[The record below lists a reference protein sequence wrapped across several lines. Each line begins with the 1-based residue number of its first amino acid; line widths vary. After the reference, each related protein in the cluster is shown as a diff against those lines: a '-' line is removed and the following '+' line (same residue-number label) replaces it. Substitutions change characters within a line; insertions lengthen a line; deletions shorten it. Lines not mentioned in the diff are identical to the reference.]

1 MPRGGREGD
10 ADHAGEHPAQNGLR
24 ETGNLRQGVP
34 IPGHAPRS
42 LAGPP
47 GVRRRRCTGFGGN
60 WNREPGAGSSPSD
73 PDRLSFT
80 PQARPENATM
90 SETRLF
96 GPWIRATWA
105 GWALG
110 VPLVILLAL
119 AGESLRIGPL
129 QFPVGLGMG
138 MGVGFMQG
146 RVVRNLLGAAAPWRW
161 SCALGLAL
169 PFLVAD
175 LAQQAGRALPYSLY
189 LAVALGG
196 LIVGIWQ
203 ALLLRRRFSRVGWWV
218 AASVLGWSLAAGLG
232 AVADGLPRSH
242 AIRGI
247 WGALAYLGIVAGGG
261 LVLGV
266 VTGLVLS
273 WMPSGPRAASTPE
286 GREETRLVQ

>member
-1 MPRGGREGD
+1 MHS
-10 ADHAGEHPAQNGLR
+10 A
-24 ETGNLRQGVP
+24 V
-34 IPGHAPRS
+34 
-42 LAGPP
+42 
-47 GVRRRRCTGFGGN
+47 
-60 WNREPGAGSSPSD
+60 SD
-73 PDRLSFT
+73 
-80 PQARPENATM
+80 
-90 SETRLF
+90 TRLL

-119 AGESLRIGPL
+119 TGESLGIGPL

-138 MGVGFMQG
+138 IGVGFMQG
-146 RVVRNLLGAAAPWRW
+146 RVVRNLLGEAAPWRW

-169 PFLVAD
+169 PFLAAD
-175 LAQQAGRALPYSLY
+175 VAQQAGRAVPYSLY

-218 AASVLGWSLAAGLG
+218 AASVVGWSLAAGLG

-242 AIRGI
+242 AVRGI

-261 LVLGV
+261 LALGV
-266 VTGLVLS
+266 VTGLVLL
-273 WMPSGPRAASTPE
+273 WMRPGARVNSAPD
-286 GREETRLVQ
+286 GREAMRPMQ

>member
-1 MPRGGREGD
+1 
-10 ADHAGEHPAQNGLR
+10 
-24 ETGNLRQGVP
+24 
-34 IPGHAPRS
+34 
-42 LAGPP
+42 
-47 GVRRRRCTGFGGN
+47 
-60 WNREPGAGSSPSD
+60 
-73 PDRLSFT
+73 
-80 PQARPENATM
+80 M

-203 ALLLRRRFSRVGWWV
+203 ALLLRRRFSRAGWWV

-273 WMPSGPRAASTPE
+273 WMPSGPRATSTPE

>member
-1 MPRGGREGD
+1 M
-10 ADHAGEHPAQNGLR
+10 H
-24 ETGNLRQGVP
+24 
-34 IPGHAPRS
+34 S
-42 LAGPP
+42 
-47 GVRRRRCTGFGGN
+47 
-60 WNREPGAGSSPSD
+60 AGSD
-73 PDRLSFT
+73 
-80 PQARPENATM
+80 
-90 SETRLF
+90 TRLL

-110 VPLVILLAL
+110 VPLVVLLAL
-119 AGESLRIGPL
+119 TGESLGIGPL

-138 MGVGFMQG
+138 IGVGFMQG
-146 RVVRNLLGAAAPWRW
+146 RVVRNLLGEAAPWRW

-169 PFLVAD
+169 PFLAAD
-175 LAQQAGRALPYSLY
+175 LARQTGRTVPYSLY

-218 AASVLGWSLAAGLG
+218 AASLLGWSLAAGLG

-242 AIRGI
+242 TVRGI

-266 VTGLVLS
+266 VTGLAF
-273 WMPSGPRAASTPE
+273 SGIAAGARVTAAPD
-286 GREETRLVQ
+286 GREVTPPVH

>member
-1 MPRGGREGD
+1 MHST
-10 ADHAGEHPAQNGLR
+10 A
-24 ETGNLRQGVP
+24 
-34 IPGHAPRS
+34 
-42 LAGPP
+42 
-47 GVRRRRCTGFGGN
+47 
-60 WNREPGAGSSPSD
+60 SD
-73 PDRLSFT
+73 PRL
-80 PQARPENATM
+80 
-90 SETRLF
+90 L
-96 GPWIRATWA
+96 GPWIRATGA

-119 AGESLRIGPL
+119 AGESLGIGPL

-138 MGVGFMQG
+138 LGIGIMQG

-169 PFLVAD
+169 PFLTAD
-175 LAQQAGRALPYSLY
+175 LAQLAGRPLPYSLY

-203 ALLLRRRFSRVGWWV
+203 ALLLRRRFSRVGWWLV
-218 AASVLGWSLAAGLG
+218 ASVAGWSLAAGLG

-242 AIRGI
+242 AVRGI

-266 VTGLVLS
+266 VTGLVFP
-273 WMPSGPRAASTPE
+273 WMRPG
-286 GREETRLVQ
+286 GREETGPAQ

>member
-1 MPRGGREGD
+1 
-10 ADHAGEHPAQNGLR
+10 
-24 ETGNLRQGVP
+24 
-34 IPGHAPRS
+34 
-42 LAGPP
+42 
-47 GVRRRRCTGFGGN
+47 
-60 WNREPGAGSSPSD
+60 
-73 PDRLSFT
+73 
-80 PQARPENATM
+80 M

-138 MGVGFMQG
+138 MGVGLMQG

-247 WGALAYLGIVAGGG
+247 WGALAYLGIVGGGG

>member
-1 MPRGGREGD
+1 MTSTASD
-10 ADHAGEHPAQNGLR
+10 A
-24 ETGNLRQGVP
+24 
-34 IPGHAPRS
+34 
-42 LAGPP
+42 
-47 GVRRRRCTGFGGN
+47 
-60 WNREPGAGSSPSD
+60 
-73 PDRLSFT
+73 RL
-80 PQARPENATM
+80 P
-90 SETRLF
+90 

-110 VPLVILLAL
+110 VPLVIFLAL

-138 MGVGFMQG
+138 LGVGFMQG

-169 PFLVAD
+169 PFLAAD
-175 LAQQAGRALPYSLY
+175 LAQQAGRDVPYSLY

-218 AASVLGWSLAAGLG
+218 VASVVGWSLAAGLG

-242 AIRGI
+242 AVRGI

-266 VTGLVLS
+266 VTGLVLP
-273 WMPSGPRAASTPE
+273 WMRSGAHETSAPE
-286 GREETRLVQ
+286 GREEARPVQ